1 MRDFKLPNKQRNSIE
16 KLPTQPIGKELR
28 DSFERVRDEPI
39 PDKLKDLIAELKK
52 KEQDLKPD

>member
-1 MRDFKLPNKQRNSIE
+1 MKPPKKEVQKPVA

-39 PDKLKDLIAELKK
+39 PEKLKELIAELKK
-52 KEQDLKPD
+52 KENDRKPR

>member
-1 MRDFKLPNKQRNSIE
+1 MKPPKKEVQKPII

-39 PDKLKDLIAELKK
+39 PEKLKDLIAELKK
-52 KEQDLKPD
+52 KENDRKPR